1 MPEFAPGIPRKEAS
15 HPFPKVKEPRTFEFG
30 LHHHF
35 SEGAAKE
42 HFDLRIGDT
51 ATGHAHS
58 WAMKYWPKPGEA
70 RLAVQ
75 QPTHTIP
82 YMDFKGRIESG
93 YGKGRVELARREKTE
108 VVSSSHDHV
117 QFNLYT
123 GKASEEFLLR
133 KTDGKQ
139 WLLHNITATRKEEL
153 PSSKPGYKTVDVGK
167 LDLED
172 PQTVLQ
178 AKIDGAHVLYD
189 FKKPGSTMDVM
200 SYRPTERATGVIEH
214 THKLP
219 NFHQHKTPSALKD
232 TLLRGELYATDSS
245 GKALAAAR
253 VGGLLN
259 AGVWKS
265 REKQKEEGK
274 LLPAV
279 FDVVKWK
286 GKDVEE
292 APYSQKL
299 EMLREAVRHAPWL
312 HIPRTAETPEEKKK
326 LIADVR
332 DGKEPS
338 TEEGVV
344 EWHLEK
350 HLPRKSKFLRENDAY
365 VKDVFM
371 EQGVRKGLAGGFSFS
386 RTPDGP
392 VVGRVGTGFSHEL
405 KRDMAQN
412 PEKYKGLHA
421 RIATQPAPSH
431 YAPRA
436 PAFRSWHLDQ
446 DLPENIKMSS
456 FGAALC
462 SIIEGER

>member
-1 MPEFAPGIPRKEAS
+1 MPEFAPGIPKKETS
-15 HPFPKVKEPRTFEFG
+15 HPFPKVKAPRTFEFG
-30 LHHHF
+30 LHKHF
-35 SEGAAKE
+35 AERAGE
-42 HFDLRIGDT
+42 HFDLRLGDT
-51 ATGHAHS
+51 ETGHAHS
-58 WAMKYWPKPGEA
+58 WAMKYWPKPGEV

-82 YMDFKGRIESG
+82 YMDFKGELPEG

-108 VVSSSHDHV
+108 VISSSPDHV

-123 GKASEEFLLR
+123 GKGAEEYLLR
-133 KTDGKQ
+133 KTDEKK
-139 WLLHNITATRKEEL
+139 WLLHNITKQRGVL

-167 LDLED
+167 LDIEN
-172 PQTVLQ
+172 PQTILQ

-189 FKKPGSTMDVM
+189 FKAPGSTMDVV

-219 NFHQHKTPSALKD
+219 GFFEHKTPAALKE
-232 TLLRGELYATDSS
+232 TLLRGELYATDSK

-253 VGGLLN
+253 VGGILN

-265 REKQKEEGK
+265 REKQKEEGELK
-274 LLPAV
+274 PAV

-286 GKDVEE
+286 GKDVED

-312 HIPRTAETPEEKKK
+312 HIPRTAETPKEKKK

-332 DGKEPS
+332 GGKEPS

-350 HLPRKSKFLRENDAY
+350 NLPRKSKFLREADAY
-365 VKDVFM
+365 VKDIFM
-371 EQGVRKGLAGGFSFS
+371 EQGARKGLAGGFSFS
-386 RTPDGP
+386 RTADGP
-392 VVGRVGTGFSHEL
+392 VVGRVGTGFSHDL

-446 DLPENIKMSS
+446 DLPENIKMAS
-456 FGAALC
+456 FCEELC
-462 SIIEGER
+462 SIMESR